1 MGEEKQSKGQ
11 VLTMMDQTELSLGP
25 SSSTLSKKT
34 QSSSSESEGCGRRK
48 RKQIWDA
55 NPRQTSI
62 ELQLNDPLPLDWERC
77 LDLQTGRIYYMNR
90 KTLKRSWSRPKE
102 QNLDLE
108 LNISTFSSSEEA
120 PNSRSTTP
128 EEAKKQHSSCGS
140 MAAVVCVNCHL
151 LVMLC
156 KSSPS
161 CPNCKCMQTPLP
173 SAPQAPPPKLQSSK
187 SPETLSLLH

>member
-1 MGEEKQSKGQ
+1 
-11 VLTMMDQTELSLGP
+11 MDQTELSLGP

-77 LDLQTGRIYYMNR
+77 LDLQTGRIYFMNR

-120 PNSRSTTP
+120 
-128 EEAKKQHSSCGS
+128 KKQHGSCGS
-140 MAAVVCVNCHL
+140 MAAAVCVNCHL

-161 CPNCKCMQTPLP
+161 CPNCKCMQTPLS
-173 SAPQAPPPKLQSSK
+173 SAPQAPPQKLQSSK
-187 SPETLSLLH
+187 PPETLSLLH